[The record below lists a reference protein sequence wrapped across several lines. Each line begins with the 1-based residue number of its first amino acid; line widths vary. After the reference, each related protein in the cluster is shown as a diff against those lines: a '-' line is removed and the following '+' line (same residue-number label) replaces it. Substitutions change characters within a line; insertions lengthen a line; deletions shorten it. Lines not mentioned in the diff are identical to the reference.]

1 MSAEG
6 KNRPRKWELSKKNKK
21 SEIKSKLIQN
31 FLLSKDKFF
40 PRRFFS
46 EAEEEHNQYVF
57 KPRIGRDLYV
67 RKGYT
72 KSRGLQ
78 ASKTAGY

>member
-1 MSAEG
+1 MKVIE
-6 KNRPRKWELSKKNKK
+6 KKQK
-21 SEIKSKLIQN
+21 ECQSKLIQN

-46 EAEEEHNQYVF
+46 EEEEEHNQYVF